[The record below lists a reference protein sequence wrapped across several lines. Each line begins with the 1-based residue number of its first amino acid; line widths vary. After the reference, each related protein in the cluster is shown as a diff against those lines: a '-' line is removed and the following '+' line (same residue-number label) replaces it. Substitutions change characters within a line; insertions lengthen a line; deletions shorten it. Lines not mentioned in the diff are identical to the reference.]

1 MGNSFGDQFL
11 KAGLVNKTRLNE
23 AKKSKSK
30 QEKLKHKQ
38 KIEVVDEAAEA
49 ARQAA
54 AEKAVRDREL
64 NRRQKEDL
72 ERRGVQAQVR
82 QLIELNRLPRDDG
95 EVGYNFQDGAAVRKI
110 FVSEDMHDKLARGLL
125 AIVRCDD
132 GFEVIPSI
140 VAEKIRQRDAACI
153 VSQSSNRQESGDDDL
168 YADYKVPDDLMW

>member
-1 MGNSFGDQFL
+1 MANSFGDQFL
-11 KAGLVNKTRLNE
+11 KAGLVNKSRLNE

-54 AEKAVRDREL
+54 AEKAARDREL

-72 ERRGVQAQVR
+72 ERRAVQAQVR

-95 EVGYNFQDGAAVRKI
+95 EVGYNFQDGTAVRKI
-110 FVSEDMHDKLARGLL
+110 FVSEDMRDKLARGLL
-125 AIVRCDD
+125 AIVRFDD
-132 GFEVIPSI
+132 GYAVIPSI
-140 VAEKIRQRDAACI
+140 VAEKIMQRDAACI
-153 VSQSSNRQESGDDDL
+153 VSQASTQLGNGEDDP
-168 YADYKVPDDLMW
+168 YADYQVPDDLMW